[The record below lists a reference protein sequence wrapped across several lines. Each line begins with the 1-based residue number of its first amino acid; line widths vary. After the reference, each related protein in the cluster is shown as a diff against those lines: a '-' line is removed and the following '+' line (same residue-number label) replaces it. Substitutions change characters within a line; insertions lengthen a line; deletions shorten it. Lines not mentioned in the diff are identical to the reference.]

1 MTMNPAA
8 TMTLSLDDSRPRRA
22 VITYGTFDRFDL
34 AQVRQLERICEMGTT
49 IIVGVSTDELAARK
63 GERPI
68 ARYAE
73 RAAMV
78 RHFPGVDT
86 VIPETGWEQRVMDL
100 LAYDIDLLVVGFG
113 CRSRCDHLAELC
125 EVRYLDGNVRAMGNR
140 AAVPVYRETS
150 FSETLPMPLTPWE
163 PAQPLLAQS
172 AARPATRPSTNPPR
186 LVTRERLAAAYA
198 V

>member
-1 MTMNPAA
+1 
-8 TMTLSLDDSRPRRA
+8 MTLRLDDSRPRRA

-34 AQVRQLERICEMGTT
+34 AQARQLEHICEMGTT

-113 CRSRCDHLAELC
+113 CRSRCDHLADLC
-125 EVRYLDGNVRAMGNR
+125 EVRYLDGNARAVGNR
-140 AAVPVYRETS
+140 AGVPSCREEAVSMALPV
-150 FSETLPMPLTPWE
+150 PMMLTTWE
-163 PAQPLLAQS
+163 PSDALLAQS
-172 AARPATRPSTNPPR
+172 TSKAAANQPR